1 MNFKEETLE
10 IIRISEH
17 TIDDVMFIGSDNGKY
32 RMTIEKF
39 LEVSDFE
46 YDSGYGAPQ
55 IPQDLIIYFK
65 DNTYAERAEYDG
77 SEWWEYNVKK
87 LFSEKDEY
95 EDFDFLKIR
104 EGQIGWE
111 TVESINKEK

>member
-1 MNFKEETLE
+1 MNFKNETLE
-10 IIRISEH
+10 IIRRSEH
-17 TIDDVMFIGSDNGKY
+17 TIDDVMFIGSNDGKY

-46 YDSGYGAPQ
+46 YDDGYGAPE

-87 LFSEKDEY
+87 LFSENDEY

-104 EGQIGWE
+104 KGQIGWE
-111 TVESINKEK
+111 TVESINKER